1 MTDLEW
7 HRLVKAGEDA
17 GWKLVWERVIAPE
30 AKSQSITFKEGT
42 LEAVLTG
49 GVLTSLRVSCA
60 GSIRVVLADTPV
72 SLSATAAFT
81 ERDVEIPQEVVDAL
95 VK

>member
-1 MTDLEW
+1 MKRGWRTRIRD
-7 HRLVKAGEDA
+7 RAGGEVSEHHLQGRHA
-17 GWKLVWERVIAPE
+17 GSGPDRR
-30 AKSQSITFKEGT
+30 
-42 LEAVLTG
+42 
-49 GVLTSLRVSCA
+49 VLTSLRVSCA

-72 SLSATAAFT
+72 SLSAMAAFT